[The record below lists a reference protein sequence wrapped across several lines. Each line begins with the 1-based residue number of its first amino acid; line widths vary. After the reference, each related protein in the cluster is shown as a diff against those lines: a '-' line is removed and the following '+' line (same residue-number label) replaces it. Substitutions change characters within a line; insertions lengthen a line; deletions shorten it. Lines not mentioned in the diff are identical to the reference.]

1 MSEAR
6 AHLIISGV
14 VQGVWYRAFTQRTAL
29 ALGLR
34 GWVRNLPDG
43 SVESVMEGPKPAIEM
58 AILECKKGPPSSRI
72 EKVDVSW
79 EEPSGELGSFEIS
92 H

>member
-6 AHLIISGV
+6 AHLIISGF
-14 VQGVWYRAFTQRTAL
+14 VQGVWYRAFTERTAGAVGL
-29 ALGLR
+29 A

-43 SVESVMEGPKPAIEM
+43 SVEAVMEGPRAAIEM
-58 AILECKKGPPSSRI
+58 AILECKKGPPSSRVDNI
-72 EKVDVSW
+72 EVEW
-79 EEPSGELGSFEIS
+79 EEPTGEFDSFRIA